1 MLARIRIAIAIGLL
15 IAAAAPA
22 AAQRA
27 GEAEAFAAA
36 RELLQATDFDAQ
48 VRATTEQVTDRT
60 VTTIMEQFRATHGRA
75 FPPTLETE
83 LRQILR
89 EHNEAVLAALRPTAL
104 DDAARVYAR
113 HFTAEEIR
121 ELQRIQTNP
130 VMVKFQRIMPQFF
143 AELTQIS
150 AGETMQRLPALRSR
164 IDEAIARW
172 IAQEERDGTPPAA

>member
-1 MLARIRIAIAIGLL
+1 MFARFRTAIAIGLL

-60 VTTIMEQFRATHGRA
+60 ISTIIEQFRTQHGRT
-75 FPPTLETE
+75 FPPALETQ

-89 EHNEAVLAALRPTAL
+89 EHNDGVLAALRPTAL

-113 HFTAEEIR
+113 YFTAAEIR

-150 AGETMQRLPALRSR
+150 AGESLRRMPELRRR
-164 IDEAIARW
+164 IDEAFSRW
-172 IAQEERDGTPPAA
+172 LEQEQRDGDPPAA